1 MSCILNHP
9 APDLH
14 LVDLETGDSHSLV
27 QIIQKSKKPT
37 IVLFYATWSRACED
51 EVELFEAWSK
61 NGHHRFMNFI
71 LVSVDQ
77 NVGAALEFL
86 DTVNPKTQKPRVCRD
101 CLHGET
107 PTVQHFGCA
116 DVPEPYAVLRVPH
129 KTMIDEKCIVRR
141 NAEAFH
147 WDDIAGLLRYQQE
160 EQARRERDKTST
172 FLFPTMVSS

>member
-14 LVDLETGDSHSLV
+14 LVDLETGDSHSLM
-27 QIIQKSKKPT
+27 QIIEKNKRPT
-37 IVLFYATWSRACED
+37 VVLFYATWSKACED

-77 NVGAALEFL
+77 NVGSALAFL
-86 DTVNPKTQKPRVCRD
+86 DTVNPKTNKPRVCRD

-107 PTVQHFGCA
+107 PTVLQFGCA

-129 KTMIDEKCIVRR
+129 KVMIDENGIVRR

-147 WDDIAGLLRYQQE
+147 WDDIAGLLRYRQE
-160 EQARRERDKTST
+160 QHATREHDKTST
-172 FLFPTMVSS
+172 FLFPMMIS